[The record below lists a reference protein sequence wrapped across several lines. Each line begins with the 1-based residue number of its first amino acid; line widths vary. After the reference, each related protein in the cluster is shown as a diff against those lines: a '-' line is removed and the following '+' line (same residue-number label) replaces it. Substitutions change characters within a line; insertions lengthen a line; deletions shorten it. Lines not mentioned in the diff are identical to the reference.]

1 MTAANPLGGLTVVEI
16 GTSVAAPVA
25 GHILADLGALV
36 VKVEAPESGDD
47 ARSWGPPFDDGVAP
61 VFRTL
66 NRNKRSVEVNLKD
79 ADACAALRRYILAEA
94 DVVIQNLRPGLVDK
108 FGLGGARLRAEK
120 PALIYCNLTAFG
132 RTGPKRMEPG
142 YDPMMQAF
150 GGIMS
155 VTGHEGA
162 DPVRVGPS
170 VVDQGSGM
178 WCVIGILSALL
189 ARAASGVGCEVD
201 NSLYETALAWLPAQI
216 ATMLASGKVPGKIGT
231 ENAGMAPY
239 RAYKAVDGWIVIAA
253 GNDNLFG
260 KLCRA
265 LGREDW
271 LTDENLKSNSRRVTN
286 RAEMNR
292 RLAEVVAAY
301 PMAALEAKLNE
312 AGVPNAPVL
321 TLDEVI
327 AHPQCEAVGILQDVA
342 DGRGRYVGLP
352 LCFDGERPPLRTGA
366 PALGEANALIFSPT
380 PAA

>member
-36 VKVEAPESGDD
+36 VKVEAPVSGDD

-79 ADACAALRRYILAEA
+79 AEACAALRRYILAEA
-94 DVVIQNLRPGLVDK
+94 DVVIQNLRPGLVEK
-108 FGLGGARLRAEK
+108 FGLGGAALRAEK

-132 RTGPKRMEPG
+132 RTGPKRTEPG

-170 VVDQGSGM
+170 LVDQGSGM

-201 NSLYETALAWLPAQI
+201 CSLYETALAWLPAQI

-239 RAYKAVDGWIVIAA
+239 RAYQAADGWIVIAA

-271 LTDENLKSNSRRVTN
+271 LEDEKLNSNSRRVTN
-286 RAEMNR
+286 RVEMNR
-292 RLAEVVAAY
+292 RLADVVAGY
-301 PMAALEAKLNE
+301 KVAALEAKLNA

-321 TLDEVI
+321 ALDEVI
-327 AHPQCEAVGILQDVA
+327 SHPQCEALGILQDVE
-342 DGRGRYVGLP
+342 DGHGRYVGLP
-352 LCFDGERPPLRTGA
+352 LCFDGERPALRTGA
-366 PALGEANALIFSPT
+366 PVLGEANALLFSPT
-380 PAA
+380 KAA

>member
-1 MTAANPLGGLTVVEI
+1 MMTANPLSGLTVVEI

-36 VKVEAPESGDD
+36 VKVEAPGSGDD
-47 ARSWGPPFDDGVAP
+47 ARGWGPPFDDGVAP

-79 ADACAALRRYILAEA
+79 PDGCAALRRYILAEA
-94 DVVIQNLRPGLVDK
+94 DVVIQNLRPGQVEK
-108 FGLGGARLRAEK
+108 FGLGAATLRAEK

-170 VVDQGSGM
+170 LVDQGSGM

-189 ARAASGVGCEVD
+189 ARATSGVGCEVD
-201 NSLYETALAWLPAQI
+201 SSLYETALAWLPAQI
-216 ATMLASGKVPGKIGT
+216 ATMLTSGKVPGKIGT

-239 RAYKAVDGWIVIAA
+239 RAYQAVDGWIVIAA

-265 LGREDW
+265 IGREDW
-271 LTDENLKSNSRRVTN
+271 LADEALNSNSRRVTN
-286 RAEMNR
+286 RVELNR
-292 RLAEVVAAY
+292 RLGEVVAGY
-301 PMAALEAKLNE
+301 EMAALEAKLNE

-321 TLDEVI
+321 ALDEVI
-327 AHPQCEAVGILQDVA
+327 THPQCEALGILQNVV
-342 DGRGRYVGLP
+342 DGKGRYVGLP
-352 LCFDGERPPLRTGA
+352 LSFDGARPPLRTGA
-366 PALGEANALIFSPT
+366 PALGEANPLIFGPK

>member
-1 MTAANPLGGLTVVEI
+1 MMTANPLSGLTVVEI

-36 VKVEAPESGDD
+36 VKVEAPGSGDD
-47 ARSWGPPFDDGVAP
+47 ARGWGPPFDDGVAP

-79 ADACAALRRYILAEA
+79 AEACAALRRYILAEA
-94 DVVIQNLRPGLVDK
+94 DVVIQNLRAGQVEK
-108 FGLGGARLRAEK
+108 FGLGGAALRAEK

-150 GGIMS
+150 AGIMS

-170 VVDQGSGM
+170 LVDQGSGM

-189 ARAASGVGCEVD
+189 ARSASGVGCEVD
-201 NSLYETALAWLPAQI
+201 SSLYETALAWLPAQI
-216 ATMLASGKVPGKIGT
+216 ATMLTSGTVPGKIGT

-239 RAYKAVDGWIVIAA
+239 RAYQAADGWIVIAA

-271 LTDENLKSNSRRVTN
+271 LADEALNSNRRRVTN
-286 RAEMNR
+286 RVELNR
-292 RLAEVVAAY
+292 RLGDVVAGY
-301 PMAALEAKLNE
+301 KMATLEAKLNA

-321 TLDEVI
+321 ALDEVI
-327 AHPQCEAVGILQDVA
+327 AHPQCEAVGILQEVA
-342 DGRGRYVGLP
+342 NGQGRYVGLP

-366 PALGEANALIFSPT
+366 PVLGEANSLIFGPK

>member
-1 MTAANPLGGLTVVEI
+1 MSAANPLGGLTVVEI

-36 VKVEAPESGDD
+36 VKVEAPKSGDD
-47 ARSWGPPFDDGVAP
+47 ARSWGPPFEDGVAP

-79 ADACAALRRYILAEA
+79 AEACAALRRYILAEA
-94 DVVIQNLRPGLVDK
+94 DVVIQNLRPGLVEK
-108 FGLGGARLRAEK
+108 FGLSGAALRAEK

-155 VTGHEGA
+155 VTGHEGTE
-162 DPVRVGPS
+162 PVRVGPS
-170 VVDQGSGM
+170 LVDQGSGM

-201 NSLYETALAWLPAQI
+201 SSLYETALAWLPAQI
-216 ATMLASGKVPGKIGT
+216 ATMLVSGKVPGKIGT

-239 RAYKAVDGWIVIAA
+239 RAYQAADGWIVIAA

-271 LTDENLKSNSRRVTN
+271 LEDDKLNSNSRRVTN
-286 RAEMNR
+286 RVEMNR
-292 RLAEVVAAY
+292 RLGEVVAAY
-301 PMAALEAKLNE
+301 KMAALEAKLNE

-321 TLDEVI
+321 ALDEVI
-327 AHPQCEAVGILQDVA
+327 AHPQCEALGILQDVE
-342 DGRGRYVGLP
+342 DGYGRYVGLP
-352 LCFDGERPPLRTGA
+352 LCFDGERPALRTGA
-366 PALGEANALIFSPT
+366 PALGEANALIFSPM

>member
-1 MTAANPLGGLTVVEI
+1 
-16 GTSVAAPVA
+16 
-25 GHILADLGALV
+25 
-36 VKVEAPESGDD
+36 
-47 ARSWGPPFDDGVAP
+47 
-61 VFRTL
+61 L

-79 ADACAALRRYILAEA
+79 ADARAALRRYILAEA
-94 DVVIQNLRPGLVDK
+94 DVVIQNLRPGLVET
-108 FGLGGARLRAEK
+108 FGLGAAALRAEK

-170 VVDQGSGM
+170 LVDQGAGM

-201 NSLYETALAWLPAQI
+201 SSLYETALAWLPAQI

-239 RAYKAVDGWIVIAA
+239 RAYQAADGWIVIAA

-271 LTDENLKSNSRRVTN
+271 LADEALNSNSRRVTN
-286 RAEMNR
+286 RVELNR
-292 RLAEVVAAY
+292 RLGEVVAGY
-301 PMAALEAKLNE
+301 QLTALEARLNE

-321 TLDEVI
+321 ALDDVI
-327 AHPQCEAVGILQDVA
+327 AHPQCEALGILQEVA
-342 DGRGRYVGLP
+342 DGTGRYVGLP
-352 LCFDGERPPLRTGA
+352 LCFDGERPPLRSGA
-366 PALGEANALIFSPT
+366 PALGEANRLIFGPP

>member
-1 MTAANPLGGLTVVEI
+1 
-16 GTSVAAPVA
+16 
-25 GHILADLGALV
+25 
-36 VKVEAPESGDD
+36 
-47 ARSWGPPFDDGVAP
+47 
-61 VFRTL
+61 L

-79 ADACAALRRYILAEA
+79 ADARAALRRYILAEA
-94 DVVIQNLRPGLVDK
+94 DVVIQNLRPGLVET
-108 FGLGGARLRAEK
+108 FGLGAAALRAEK

-170 VVDQGSGM
+170 LVDQGAGM
-178 WCVIGILSALL
+178 WCVIGTLSALL

-201 NSLYETALAWLPAQI
+201 SSLYETALAWLPAQI

-239 RAYKAVDGWIVIAA
+239 RAYQAADGWIVIAA

-271 LTDENLKSNSRRVTN
+271 LADEALNSNSRRVTN
-286 RAEMNR
+286 RVELNR
-292 RLAEVVAAY
+292 RLGEVVAGY
-301 PMAALEAKLNE
+301 QLTALEARLNE

-321 TLDEVI
+321 ALDDVI
-327 AHPQCEAVGILQDVA
+327 AHPQCEALGILQEVA
-342 DGRGRYVGLP
+342 DGTGRYVGLP
-352 LCFDGERPPLRTGA
+352 LCFDGERPPLRSGA
-366 PALGEANALIFSPT
+366 PALGEANRLIFDPS

>member
-1 MTAANPLGGLTVVEI
+1 MAAIHPLSGLTVVEI

-36 VKVEAPESGDD
+36 VKVEAPGSGDD
-47 ARSWGPPFDDGVAP
+47 ARGWGPPFDQGVAP

-79 ADACAALRRYILAEA
+79 ADARAALRRYILAEA
-94 DVVIQNLRPGLVDK
+94 DVVIQNLRPGLVET
-108 FGLGGARLRAEK
+108 FGLGAAALRAEK

-170 VVDQGSGM
+170 LVDQGAGM

-201 NSLYETALAWLPAQI
+201 SSLYETALAWLPAQI

-239 RAYKAVDGWIVIAA
+239 RAYQAADGWIVIAA

-271 LTDENLKSNSRRVTN
+271 LADEALNSNSRRVTN
-286 RAEMNR
+286 RVELNR
-292 RLAEVVAAY
+292 RLGEVVAGY
-301 PMAALEAKLNE
+301 QLTALEARLNE

-321 TLDEVI
+321 ALDDVI
-327 AHPQCEAVGILQDVA
+327 AHPQCEALGILQEVA
-342 DGRGRYVGLP
+342 DGTGRYVGLP
-352 LCFDGERPPLRTGA
+352 LCFDGERPPLRSGA
-366 PALGEANALIFSPT
+366 PALGEANRLIFDPS

>member
-1 MTAANPLGGLTVVEI
+1 MTTPTPLAGLTVVEI

-36 VKVEAPESGDD
+36 VKVEAPGAGDD
-47 ARSWGPPFDDGVAP
+47 ARGWGPPFDDGVAP
-61 VFRTL
+61 VFRAL
-66 NRNKRSVEVNLKD
+66 NRNKRSVVVDLKNES
-79 ADACAALRRYILAEA
+79 ARAALRRYILDQA
-94 DVVIQNLRPGLVDK
+94 DIVIQNLRPGLVDR
-108 FGLGGARLRAEK
+108 FALGAAALRAEK

-132 RTGPKRMEPG
+132 RTGPKSAEPG

-155 VTGHEGA
+155 VTGLPGME
-162 DPVRVGPS
+162 PVRVGPS
-170 VVDQGSGM
+170 LVDQGSGM
-178 WCVIGILSALL
+178 WCVIGILAAVI
-189 ARAASGVGCEVD
+189 ARAASGQGAEVD
-201 NSLYETALAWLPAQI
+201 CSLYETAIAWLPAQI

-239 RAYKAVDGWIVIAA
+239 RAFEAADGWIVIAA

-271 LTDENLKSNSRRVTN
+271 LADPRLNTNSQRVTN
-286 RAEMNR
+286 RVEMNR
-292 RLAEVVAAY
+292 QLAAVVAGY
-301 PMAALEAKLNE
+301 PVAGLESLLNE

-321 TLDEVI
+321 ALDEVI
-327 AHPQCEAVGILQDVA
+327 AHPQCEAVGILQTVA
-342 DGRGRYVGLP
+342 DGGGRYVGLP
-352 LCFDGERPPLRTGA
+352 LSFDGQRPALRTAA
-366 PALGEANALIFSPT
+366 PALGEANGVIF